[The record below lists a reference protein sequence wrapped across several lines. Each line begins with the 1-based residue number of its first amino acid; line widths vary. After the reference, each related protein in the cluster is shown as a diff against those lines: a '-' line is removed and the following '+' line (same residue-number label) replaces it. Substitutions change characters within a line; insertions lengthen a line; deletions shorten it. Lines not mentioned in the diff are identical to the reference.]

1 MLLRVKEL
9 RHATGITQVQLG
21 EAIGVAQNVVSQWE
35 TEVALP
41 RVRQLPDLARALN
54 CSIDEL
60 FAQPEPVELR
70 ACALN

>member
-9 RHATGITQVQLG
+9 RHAAGITQVQLG

-60 FAQPEPVELR
+60 FVPPEPVELR
-70 ACALN
+70 ACVP

>member
-9 RHATGITQVQLG
+9 RHAAGITQVQLG

-60 FAQPEPVELR
+60 FVPPEPVELR
-70 ACALN
+70 ACAP

>member
-1 MLLRVKEL
+1 MVMNIRQKREL
-9 RHATGITQVQLG
+9 AGLSQAALAGQM
-21 EAIGVAQNVVSQWE
+21 GVARSAVANWE

-60 FAQPEPVELR
+60 FVPPEQVVLE
-70 ACALN
+70 ACVP

>member
-9 RHATGITQVQLG
+9 RHAAGMTQVQLG
-21 EAIGVAQNVVSQWE
+21 ETIGVAQNVVSQWE

-70 ACALN
+70 ACAP

>member
-9 RHATGITQVQLG
+9 RHAAGITQVQLG

-60 FAQPEPVELR
+60 FVPPEP
-70 ACALN
+70 ACPM

>member
-9 RHATGITQVQLG
+9 RHAAGITQVQLG
-21 EAIGVAQNVVSQWE
+21 ETIGVAQNVVSQWE

-54 CSIDEL
+54 CSIDDL
-60 FAQPEPVELR
+60 FAQPEPVYPM
-70 ACALN
+70 

>member
-9 RHATGITQVQLG
+9 RHAAGITQVQLG

-41 RVRQLPDLARALN
+41 RVRQLPDLARALK

-60 FAQPEPVELR
+60 FT
-70 ACALN
+70 

>member
-9 RHATGITQVQLG
+9 RHAAGITQVQLG

-60 FAQPEPVELR
+60 FVPPEQVELR
-70 ACALN
+70 ACAP

>member
-9 RHATGITQVQLG
+9 RHAAGITQVQLG

-70 ACALN
+70 ACVP

>member
-9 RHATGITQVQLG
+9 RHAAGITQVQLG
-21 EAIGVAQNVVSQWE
+21 ETIGVAQNVVSQWE

-60 FAQPEPVELR
+60 FT
-70 ACALN
+70 

>member
-9 RHATGITQVQLG
+9 RHAAGMTQVQLG
-21 EAIGVAQNVVSQWE
+21 ETIGVAQNVVSQWE

-60 FAQPEPVELR
+60 FAQPEP
-70 ACALN
+70 ACPM

>member
-9 RHATGITQVQLG
+9 RHAAGITQVQLG
-21 EAIGVAQNVVSQWE
+21 EAIGVSQSVVSQWE

-60 FAQPEPVELR
+60 FVPEP
-70 ACALN
+70 ASPM

>member
-9 RHATGITQVQLG
+9 RHAAGITQVQLG
-21 EAIGVAQNVVSQWE
+21 ETIGVAQNVVSQWE

-60 FAQPEPVELR
+60 FAQPEPV
-70 ACALN
+70 CPM

>member
-9 RHATGITQVQLG
+9 RHAAGMTQVQLG
-21 EAIGVAQNVVSQWE
+21 ETIGVAQNVVSQWE

-41 RVRQLPDLARALN
+41 RVRQLPDLAKALN

-60 FAQPEPVELR
+60 FVPPEPV
-70 ACALN
+70 CPM

>member
-9 RHATGITQVQLG
+9 RHAAGITQVQLG

-60 FAQPEPVELR
+60 FTQPEPV
-70 ACALN
+70 CPM

>member
-9 RHATGITQVQLG
+9 RHAAGMTQVQLG
-21 EAIGVAQNVVSQWE
+21 ETIGVAQNVVSQWE

-60 FAQPEPVELR
+60 FAQPEPV
-70 ACALN
+70 CPM